1 MNKFKKLV
9 AVLVSVVMACVFAT
23 GVFATDYVE
32 NLSAARAEVNGY
44 LTSAGVYGMDGVVNS
59 LNETQLRA
67 LRDNSVALRNALTQA
82 KNALNGAKTEADVRT
97 AVSTALS
104 QVGGI
109 FRDAGISLN
118 IDVVASG
125 SEVAVVPTA
134 SANGVSGTT
143 QWKLATDGS
152 VASASNP
159 LTASS
164 SAVIKATGD
173 NSAMVI
179 ATIVLSVV
187 GILGLAVRKESAL
200 ALSANAASDALVLIG
215 GRAALR

>member
-59 LNETQLRA
+59 LNETQLRV

-82 KNALNGAKTEADVRT
+82 KNALTGAKTEADVRT

-109 FRDAGISLN
+109 FSDAGISLN

-187 GILGLAVRKESAL
+187 GVLGLAVRKENAL
-200 ALSANAASDALVLIG
+200 AL
-215 GRAALR
+215 

>member
-1 MNKFKKLV
+1 
-9 AVLVSVVMACVFAT
+9 MACVFAT
-23 GVFATDYVE
+23 GVFATDYVDD
-32 NLSAARAEVNGY
+32 LSAARAEVNGY

-59 LNETQLRA
+59 LNESQLRA

-82 KNALNGAKTEADVRT
+82 KNALNGAKSEADVRT

-118 IDVVASG
+118 IDVVVSG

-143 QWKLATDGS
+143 QWKYATDGS

-187 GILGLAVRKESAL
+187 GVLGLAVRKESAL
-200 ALSANAASDALVLIG
+200 AL
-215 GRAALR
+215 

>member
-59 LNETQLRA
+59 LNETQLRV

-109 FRDAGISLN
+109 FSDAGISLN

-134 SANGVSGTT
+134 SANGVSGTA

-187 GILGLAVRKESAL
+187 GVLGLAVRKENAL
-200 ALSANAASDALVLIG
+200 AL
-215 GRAALR
+215 

>member
-23 GVFATDYVE
+23 GVFATDYVDD
-32 NLSAARAEVNGY
+32 LSAARAEVNGY

-59 LNETQLRA
+59 LNESQLRA

-82 KNALNGAKTEADVRT
+82 KNALNGAKSEADVRT

-187 GILGLAVRKESAL
+187 GVLGLAVRKESAL
-200 ALSANAASDALVLIG
+200 AL
-215 GRAALR
+215 

>member
-23 GVFATDYVE
+23 GVFATDFVE

-109 FRDAGISLN
+109 FSDAGISLN

-143 QWKLATDGS
+143 QWKFATDGS

-200 ALSANAASDALVLIG
+200 AL
-215 GRAALR
+215 

>member
-23 GVFATDYVE
+23 GVFATDYVD

-59 LNETQLRA
+59 LNESQLRA

-143 QWKLATDGS
+143 QWKFATDGS

-187 GILGLAVRKESAL
+187 GVLGLAVRKESAL
-200 ALSANAASDALVLIG
+200 AL
-215 GRAALR
+215 

>member
-23 GVFATDYVE
+23 GVFAADYVDD
-32 NLSAARAEVNGY
+32 LSAARAEVNGY

-59 LNETQLRA
+59 LN
-67 LRDNSVALRNALTQA
+67 
-82 KNALNGAKTEADVRT
+82 
-97 AVSTALS
+97 
-104 QVGGI
+104 
-109 FRDAGISLN
+109 
-118 IDVVASG
+118 IDVVVSG

-143 QWKLATDGS
+143 QWKYATDGS

-187 GILGLAVRKESAL
+187 GVLGLAVRKESAL
-200 ALSANAASDALVLIG
+200 AL
-215 GRAALR
+215 

>member
-109 FRDAGISLN
+109 FSDAGISLN

-143 QWKLATDGS
+143 QWKFATDGS

-187 GILGLAVRKESAL
+187 GVLGLAVRRESREYSPF
-200 ALSANAASDALVLIG
+200 LSC
-215 GRAALR
+215 GRRGAF

>member
-59 LNETQLRA
+59 LNETQLRV

-82 KNALNGAKTEADVRT
+82 KNALNGAKTEAAVRT

-109 FRDAGISLN
+109 FSDAGISLN

-187 GILGLAVRKESAL
+187 GVLGLAVRKESAL
-200 ALSANAASDALVLIG
+200 AL
-215 GRAALR
+215 

>member
-23 GVFATDYVE
+23 GVFATDYVD

-59 LNETQLRA
+59 LNEAQLRV

-82 KNALNGAKTEADVRT
+82 KDALNGAKTEADVRT

-143 QWKLATDGS
+143 QWKFATDSS

-179 ATIVLSVV
+179 AAIVLSVV
-187 GILGLAVRKESAL
+187 GVLGLAVRKESAL
-200 ALSANAASDALVLIG
+200 AL
-215 GRAALR
+215 

>member
-23 GVFATDYVE
+23 GVFATDYVDD
-32 NLSAARAEVNGY
+32 LSAARAEVNGY

-59 LNETQLRA
+59 LNESQLRA
-67 LRDNSVALRNALTQA
+67 LRDNSVALRNALAQA
-82 KNALNGAKTEADVRT
+82 KNALNGAKSEADVRT

-143 QWKLATDGS
+143 QWKYATDGS

-187 GILGLAVRKESAL
+187 GVLGLAVRKESAL
-200 ALSANAASDALVLIG
+200 AL
-215 GRAALR
+215 

>member
-23 GVFATDYVE
+23 GVFATDYVDD
-32 NLSAARAEVNGY
+32 LSAARAEVNGY

-59 LNETQLRA
+59 LNESQLRA

-82 KNALNGAKTEADVRT
+82 KNALNGAKSEADVRT

-200 ALSANAASDALVLIG
+200 AL
-215 GRAALR
+215 

>member
-59 LNETQLRA
+59 LNETQLRV

-109 FRDAGISLN
+109 FSDAGISLN

-179 ATIVLSVV
+179 ASIVLSVV
-187 GILGLAVRKESAL
+187 GVLGLAVRKESAL
-200 ALSANAASDALVLIG
+200 AL
-215 GRAALR
+215 

>member
-23 GVFATDYVE
+23 GVFATDYVD

-59 LNETQLRA
+59 LNEAQLRV

-82 KNALNGAKTEADVRT
+82 KDALNGAKTEADVRT

-118 IDVVASG
+118 IDVVVSG

-143 QWKLATDGS
+143 QWKFATDSS

-187 GILGLAVRKESAL
+187 GVLGLAVRKESAL
-200 ALSANAASDALVLIG
+200 AM
-215 GRAALR
+215 

>member
-32 NLSAARAEVNGY
+32 NLSTARAEVNGY

-143 QWKLATDGS
+143 QWKFATDGS

-187 GILGLAVRKESAL
+187 GVLGLAVRKESAL
-200 ALSANAASDALVLIG
+200 AL
-215 GRAALR
+215 

>member
-59 LNETQLRA
+59 LNETQLRV
-67 LRDNSVALRNALTQA
+67 LRDNSVALRNALTQT

-109 FRDAGISLN
+109 FSDAGISLN

-187 GILGLAVRKESAL
+187 GVLGLAVRKESAL
-200 ALSANAASDALVLIG
+200 AL
-215 GRAALR
+215 

>member
-59 LNETQLRA
+59 LNETQLRV

-82 KNALNGAKTEADVRT
+82 KNALNGAKAEADVRT

-109 FRDAGISLN
+109 FSDAGISLN

-187 GILGLAVRKESAL
+187 GVLGLAVRKESAL
-200 ALSANAASDALVLIG
+200 AL
-215 GRAALR
+215 

>member
-23 GVFATDYVE
+23 GVFATDYVD

-59 LNETQLRA
+59 LNESQLRA

-82 KNALNGAKTEADVRT
+82 KNALNGAKSEADVRT

-143 QWKLATDGS
+143 QWKFATDGS

-187 GILGLAVRKESAL
+187 GVLGLAVRKESAL
-200 ALSANAASDALVLIG
+200 AL
-215 GRAALR
+215 

>member
-187 GILGLAVRKESAL
+187 GVLGLAVRKESAL
-200 ALSANAASDALVLIG
+200 AM
-215 GRAALR
+215 

>member
-109 FRDAGISLN
+109 FSDAGISLN

-134 SANGVSGTT
+134 SANGVSGTA
-143 QWKLATDGS
+143 QWKLATEGS

-187 GILGLAVRKESAL
+187 GVLGLAVRKESAL
-200 ALSANAASDALVLIG
+200 AL
-215 GRAALR
+215 

>member
-109 FRDAGISLN
+109 FSDAGISLN

-134 SANGVSGTT
+134 SVNGVSGTT
-143 QWKLATDGS
+143 QWKFATDSS

-200 ALSANAASDALVLIG
+200 AL
-215 GRAALR
+215 

>member
-109 FRDAGISLN
+109 FSDAGISLN

-143 QWKLATDGS
+143 QWKFATDGS

-173 NSAMVI
+173 NSAIVI

-200 ALSANAASDALVLIG
+200 AL
-215 GRAALR
+215 

>member
-59 LNETQLRA
+59 LNETQLRV

-187 GILGLAVRKESAL
+187 GVLGLAVRKESAL
-200 ALSANAASDALVLIG
+200 AL
-215 GRAALR
+215 

>member
-109 FRDAGISLN
+109 FSDAGISLN

-143 QWKLATDGS
+143 QWKFATDGS
-152 VASASNP
+152 VASNP

-187 GILGLAVRKESAL
+187 GVLGLAVRKESAL
-200 ALSANAASDALVLIG
+200 AL
-215 GRAALR
+215 

>member
-23 GVFATDYVE
+23 GVFATDYVDD
-32 NLSAARAEVNGY
+32 LSAARAEVNGY
-44 LTSAGVYGMDGVVNS
+44 LTSAGVYGMDGVINS
-59 LNETQLRA
+59 LNESQLRA
-67 LRDNSVALRNALTQA
+67 LRDNSVALRNALAQA
-82 KNALNGAKTEADVRT
+82 KNALNGAKSEADVRT

-118 IDVVASG
+118 IDVVVSG

-143 QWKLATDGS
+143 QWKYATDGS

-187 GILGLAVRKESAL
+187 GVLGLAVRKESAL
-200 ALSANAASDALVLIG
+200 AL
-215 GRAALR
+215 

>member
-109 FRDAGISLN
+109 FSDAGISLN

-143 QWKLATDGS
+143 QWKFATDGS

-164 SAVIKATGD
+164 LAVIKATGD

-200 ALSANAASDALVLIG
+200 AL
-215 GRAALR
+215 

>member
-23 GVFATDYVE
+23 GVFAADYVDD
-32 NLSAARAEVNGY
+32 LSAARAEVNGY

-59 LNETQLRA
+59 LN
-67 LRDNSVALRNALTQA
+67 
-82 KNALNGAKTEADVRT
+82 
-97 AVSTALS
+97 
-104 QVGGI
+104 I
-109 FRDAGISLN
+109 
-118 IDVVASG
+118 VVVVSG

-143 QWKLATDGS
+143 QWKYATDGS

-187 GILGLAVRKESAL
+187 GVLGLAVRKESAL
-200 ALSANAASDALVLIG
+200 AL
-215 GRAALR
+215 

>member
-23 GVFATDYVE
+23 GVFAADYVDD
-32 NLSAARAEVNGY
+32 LSAARAEVNGY

-59 LNETQLRA
+59 LNETQLRV

-109 FRDAGISLN
+109 FSDAGISLN

-187 GILGLAVRKESAL
+187 GVLGLAVRKESAL
-200 ALSANAASDALVLIG
+200 AL
-215 GRAALR
+215 

>member
-1 MNKFKKLV
+1 MNIGGGEAADQLV
-9 AVLVSVVMACVFAT
+9 RMML
-23 GVFATDYVE
+23 
-32 NLSAARAEVNGY
+32 
-44 LTSAGVYGMDGVVNS
+44 
-59 LNETQLRA
+59 
-67 LRDNSVALRNALTQA
+67 
-82 KNALNGAKTEADVRT
+82 
-97 AVSTALS
+97 
-104 QVGGI
+104 
-109 FRDAGISLN
+109 
-118 IDVVASG
+118 SG

-143 QWKLATDGS
+143 QWKFATDGS

-187 GILGLAVRKESAL
+187 GVLGLAVRKESAL
-200 ALSANAASDALVLIG
+200 AL
-215 GRAALR
+215 

>member
-23 GVFATDYVE
+23 GVFATDYVD

-59 LNETQLRA
+59 LNEAQLRV

-82 KNALNGAKTEADVRT
+82 KDALNGAKTEADVRT

-143 QWKLATDGS
+143 QWKFATDSS

-179 ATIVLSVV
+179 ATIVLSGV
-187 GILGLAVRKESAL
+187 GVLGLAVRKESAL
-200 ALSANAASDALVLIG
+200 AL
-215 GRAALR
+215 

>member
-23 GVFATDYVE
+23 VVFATDYVE

-59 LNETQLRA
+59 LNETQLRV
-67 LRDNSVALRNALTQA
+67 LRDNSVSLRNALTQA

-109 FRDAGISLN
+109 FSDAGISLN

-200 ALSANAASDALVLIG
+200 AL
-215 GRAALR
+215 

>member
-23 GVFATDYVE
+23 GVFATDYVD

-59 LNETQLRA
+59 LNEAQLRV

-82 KNALNGAKTEADVRT
+82 KDALNGAKTEADVRT

-143 QWKLATDGS
+143 QWKFATDSS

-187 GILGLAVRKESAL
+187 GALGLAVRKESAL
-200 ALSANAASDALVLIG
+200 AL
-215 GRAALR
+215 

>member
-82 KNALNGAKTEADVRT
+82 KNALNGAKTETDVRT
-97 AVSTALS
+97 AVSTALG

-143 QWKLATDGS
+143 QWKFATDGS

-187 GILGLAVRKESAL
+187 GILGLTVRKESAL
-200 ALSANAASDALVLIG
+200 AL
-215 GRAALR
+215 

>member
-44 LTSAGVYGMDGVVNS
+44 LTSAGVYGMDGFVNS

-109 FRDAGISLN
+109 FSDAGISLN

-143 QWKLATDGS
+143 QWKFATDGS

-200 ALSANAASDALVLIG
+200 AL
-215 GRAALR
+215 

>member
-23 GVFATDYVE
+23 GVFATDYVD

-59 LNETQLRA
+59 LNEAQLRV

-82 KNALNGAKTEADVRT
+82 KDALNGAKTEADVRT

-118 IDVVASG
+118 IDVVVSG

-143 QWKLATDGS
+143 QWKFATDSS

-187 GILGLAVRKESAL
+187 GVLGLAVRKESAL
-200 ALSANAASDALVLIG
+200 AL
-215 GRAALR
+215 

>member
-32 NLSAARAEVNGY
+32 NLSAALAEVNGY

-59 LNETQLRA
+59 LNETQLRV

-109 FRDAGISLN
+109 FSDAGISLN

-143 QWKLATDGS
+143 QWKFATDGS

-187 GILGLAVRKESAL
+187 GVLGLAVRKESAL
-200 ALSANAASDALVLIG
+200 AL
-215 GRAALR
+215 